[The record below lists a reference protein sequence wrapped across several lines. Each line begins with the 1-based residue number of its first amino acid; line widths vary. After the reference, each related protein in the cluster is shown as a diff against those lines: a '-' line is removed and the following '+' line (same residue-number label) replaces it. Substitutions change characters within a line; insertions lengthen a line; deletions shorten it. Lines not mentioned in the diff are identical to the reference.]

1 MTVPVPADPDSDP
14 ARDPVRT
21 PWLCPYCGYDARGRA
36 IGDPCAECG
45 VPLGEASFLPMWLDG
60 ARLSRMRRAATVG
73 ALCGLAPILVLVAWP
88 VAATVVPVDLMAWVF
103 LALLATTAIGLLG
116 QSFAAAR
123 IAVPGLAA
131 GRAFWIRV
139 GAWARPLVVVAMLV
153 AILGLDRLES
163 VTDGGLGVA
172 VEALFVVL
180 YFTLPAL
187 CVGGDLLLGA
197 MFAGIR
203 REARVAAPVWHVAL
217 STFRTIL
224 VVVSYPLALFPF
236 LGWIAGPLVWSIL
249 TGIAFALLRRDL
261 AVAATR
267 PRA

>member
-1 MTVPVPADPDSDP
+1 MTPPIPPDP
-14 ARDPVRT
+14 DPVRT

-45 VPLGEASFLPMWLDG
+45 VPLGEASFRPAWFDH
-60 ARLSRMRRAATVG
+60 ARLARMRRAATVG
-73 ALCGLAPILVLVAWP
+73 ALCSLAPILMLVAWP
-88 VAATVVPVDLMAWVF
+88 VAATVVPRDLMALVF
-103 LALLATTAIGLLG
+103 LALLAMTAIGLLV

-123 IAVPGLAA
+123 IAVPELAA

-139 GAWARPLVVVAMLV
+139 GAWARPVVVVAMLV
-153 AILGLDRLES
+153 AMLGLDRLES
-163 VTDGGLGVA
+163 ATDGGLGAV

-236 LGWIAGPLVWSIL
+236 LGWIAGPLVWTIL

-267 PRA
+267 LRV